1 MTPSKH
7 FSSVVTSLRFPL
19 ILLVVLIHTPPISP
33 SFEEFG
39 GSQGLYAY
47 VAALINWALTR
58 VAVPAFFVFSG
69 YYTFKGKN
77 LEQTQTYLTEIKKR
91 VWTLIVPYLLWNLI
105 YIPVSIA
112 RESLAA
118 YVGLPRTASF
128 DFEWIK
134 LVDYLWFAPINFP
147 LWFMRDLIALTLIT
161 PVIHFALR
169 TTRGYFVPLLF
180 LLCLFVEEPFHIIGA
195 EPRSLLFYSIGALF
209 AMKGWDPIAKLRP
222 LAIPSF
228 AVWAVGTFVLPC
240 FFMKSYYHMLELPYL
255 ACSIVAWILMFTTL
269 VERAPKVTAW
279 LEGMN
284 KYVFF
289 IYAAH
294 TILIIGF
301 ARSFVARISFLS
313 GSNIGLILS
322 YFIIAGIT
330 LVTVLIAYWV
340 LARIAP
346 KVLSIL
352 CGGRAS

>member
-1 MTPSKH
+1 MNPSKH

-19 ILLVVLIHTPPISP
+19 ILLVILIHTQPVPTESLGDDY
-33 SFEEFG
+33 S
-39 GSQGLYAY
+39 LYVY
-47 VAALINWALTR
+47 VGTLIKWLFTR

-69 YYTFKGKN
+69 YYAFKGKN
-77 LEQTQTYLTEIKKR
+77 LEQTSTYLSETKKR
-91 VWTLIVPYLLWNLI
+91 VWTLIVPYLIWNLI
-105 YIPVSIA
+105 FIPISIA
-112 RESLAA
+112 RESLAS
-118 YVGLPRTASF
+118 YVGLPRTESF
-128 DFEWIK
+128 DFEWAK
-134 LVDYLWFAPINFP
+134 LLDYLWFAPINYP
-147 LWFMRDLIALTLIT
+147 LWFVRDLIVLTFIS
-161 PVIHFALR
+161 PVIHFVLR
-169 TTRGYFVPLLF
+169 VTRGYFVPLLF
-180 LLCLFVEEPFHIIGA
+180 LLCVFILDPFRIIGA

-240 FFMKSYYHMLELPYL
+240 LFTKSYYHMLELPYL
-255 ACSIVAWILMFTTL
+255 TCSIVAWILMFATL

-294 TILIIGF
+294 AILIIGF
-301 ARSFVARISFLS
+301 ARSLVGRVAFLS
-313 GSNIGLILS
+313 GTDIGLILS

-330 LVTVLIAYWV
+330 LVTLLIAYWV

-346 KVLSIL
+346 KILSIL